1 MPGTIFLSSYISR
14 EWKYQRKVEILIF
27 FLVFQAKGVGCIGG
41 GGDSKWDID
50 DDDMEEEVK
59 AESAVKSKI
68 PEQSTGRF

>member
-1 MPGTIFLSSYISR
+1 M
-14 EWKYQRKVEILIF
+14 F
-27 FLVFQAKGVGCIGG
+27 FLVFQAKGVGCIGE

-68 PEQSTGRF
+68 PEQSTGRCYFYFYHILRLCQY